1 MRDVL
6 AGSVARLGDRVMS
19 EMTARD
25 LRALAQ
31 LIDAGRVVVVR
42 HDNLLAVLRPEIDTI
57 NKAQGGKER

>member
-1 MRDVL
+1 MT
-6 AGSVARLGDRVMS
+6 A
-19 EMTARD
+19 MTARD

-42 HDNLLAVLRPEIDTI
+42 HENLLGVLRPEIDAR

>member
-1 MRDVL
+1 
-6 AGSVARLGDRVMS
+6 MS

>member
-6 AGSVARLGDRVMS
+6 ARSVARMEDPVMTA
-19 EMTARD
+19 MTARD

-42 HDNLLAVLRPEIDTI
+42 HENLLGVLRPEIDAR